1 MNLIGGSPN
10 AKVGFLDD
18 QRKVKAAISIVAD
31 AISRDSN
38 IFQLVQQYRHVHS
51 LSRQSVVSQ
60 SDLCHLFEDPMLGRI
75 LREAVQKTVATAGVT
90 GTGSN
95 LSPHMADSLS
105 SSTERIE
112 KTKVFQDVHSSMKH
126 EPKENVL
133 YSDADLSDASSGDP
147 RVHDLDETHYE
158 DDWDENDDF
167 TEQHMDRRRV
177 SFSEKVQVQEIPR
190 TSEENID
197 DLFYSERD
205 IDQMFKEAEAESL

>member
-1 MNLIGGSPN
+1 MNLVGGSPD

-18 QRKVKAAISIVAD
+18 QAKIKAAISIVAD

-38 IFQLVQQYRHVHS
+38 IFQLVRQYRHGHS
-51 LSRQSVVSQ
+51 LGRQSVVSQ
-60 SDLCHLFEDPMLGRI
+60 SDLCHLFDDPMLGRI
-75 LREAVQKTVATAGVT
+75 LREAVQKTVATVGVT
-90 GTGSN
+90 GTVKV
-95 LSPHMADSLS
+95 SPQVAKSLS
-105 SSTERIE
+105 SSTQRIE
-112 KTKVFQDVHSSMKH
+112 KTEVSQDVHSSMKH
-126 EPKENVL
+126 EPTENVL

-158 DDWDENDDF
+158 DDWDENDAF
-167 TEQHMDRRRV
+167 TEHHMDQRRV

-205 IDQMFKEAEAESL
+205 IDQMFKEAEAENL

>member
-18 QRKVKAAISIVAD
+18 RGRVRAAISIVAD

-38 IFQLVQQYRHVHS
+38 IIQLVQQYRHGHS
-51 LSRQSVVSQ
+51 LGRQSVVSQ

-75 LREAVQKTVATAGVT
+75 LREAVQKTMATAGVADT
-90 GTGSN
+90 GK
-95 LSPHMADSLS
+95 LMPHMADSLS
-105 SSTERIE
+105 SSTETTD
-112 KTKVFQDVHSSMKH
+112 KTEVPKDIHSSSKH
-126 EPKENVL
+126 EPKENML

-167 TEQHMDRRRV
+167 TEQHTDRRRV
-177 SFSEKVQVQEIPR
+177 SFSENVHVQEIPR
-190 TSEENID
+190 TLEENID